1 MVALITG
8 ISGLVGS
15 AIARNFLQK
24 GLIVKALVRE
34 NSDLSLIQDIVSRI
48 TLFEGDILDIL
59 SLENAMEDV
68 DYVVHSAAI
77 VSFSPNDRTKMEKVN
92 IEGTANVVNVCLSR
106 KVKKLCFIS
115 SISSLGRPSKMEDI
129 FNLEVKIDEMQK
141 WTESDSNSHYAKT
154 KYLAEAEVWRGE
166 AEGLKIIVVNP
177 TIVLGEGDW
186 LKSSTKLFKYVFDEK
201 PFYTAGYLNYVDV
214 LDLAEIV
221 EKLTVS
227 EISGERFAV
236 TAGLVSYKEFFE
248 RIAIKIN
255 KKPPYFLVTPW
266 LMAIVWR
273 FESLK
278 SWLFGSIPL
287 ITKET
292 AKTSSLKILY
302 SNNKISN
309 TLNYRFKDL
318 DQTLERVCGY
328 LLKLNA

>member
-115 SISSLGRPSKMEDI
+115 SISALGRPSKMEDI

>member
-115 SISSLGRPSKMEDI
+115 SISALGRPSKMDDI

-255 KKPPYFLVTPW
+255 KKPPYFLVKPW

>member
-24 GLIVKALVRE
+24 GLIVKALVRQ

-59 SLENAMEDV
+59 SLESAMEDV

-115 SISSLGRPSKMEDI
+115 SISALGRPSKMEDI

-201 PFYTAGYLNYVDV
+201 PFYTSGYLNYVDV

-255 KKPPYFLVTPW
+255 KKPPYFLVKPW

-273 FESLK
+273 LESLK

-292 AKTSSLKILY
+292 AKTSSMKILY

>member
-34 NSDLSLIQDIVSRI
+34 NSDLSLIQDIVSSI
-48 TLFEGDILDIL
+48 TIFEGDILDIL

-68 DYVVHSAAI
+68 DYVVHSAAM
-77 VSFSPNDRTKMEKVN
+77 VSFSPRDKTNMEKVN

-115 SISSLGRPSKMEDI
+115 SISALGRPSKMEDTS
-129 FNLEVKIDEMQK
+129 NLDVKVDELQK
-141 WTESDSNSHYAKT
+141 WTESESNSHYAKT

-186 LKSSTKLFKYVFDEK
+186 LKSSTKLFKYVYDEK
-201 PFYTAGYLNYVDV
+201 PFYTSGYINYVDV

-236 TAGLVSYKEFFE
+236 TAGLVSYKDFFE
-248 RIAIKIN
+248 KIAKELN
-255 KKPPYFLVTPW
+255 KKPPYFLVKPW

-318 DQTLERVCGY
+318 DKTLERVCGY
-328 LLKLNA
+328 LLKLDA

>member
-1 MVALITG
+1 MVALVTG

-24 GLIVKALVRE
+24 GFIVKALVRE
-34 NSDLSLIQDIVSRI
+34 NSNLSLIKDIVSSI
-48 TLFEGDILDIL
+48 TIIEGDILDIL

-77 VSFSPNDRTKMEKVN
+77 VSFSPSDRTNMEKVN
-92 IEGTANVVNVCLSR
+92 VEGTANVVNVCLSK

-115 SISSLGRPSKMEDI
+115 SISALGRPSKMEDI
-129 FNLEVKIDEMQK
+129 FNLEVKIDEKQK
-141 WTESDSNSHYAKT
+141 WVESDLNSYYAKT
-154 KYLAEAEVWRGE
+154 KYLAEAEIWRGE
-166 AEGLKIIVVNP
+166 AEGLKIVIVNP

-186 LKSSTKLFKYVFDEK
+186 FKSSTKIFKYVYDQK
-201 PFYTAGYLNYVDV
+201 PFYTNGYLNYVDV

-236 TAGLVSYKEFFE
+236 TAGLVPYKEFFE
-248 RIAIKIN
+248 RIAKKIN
-255 KKPPYFLVTPW
+255 KKPPYFLVKPW
-266 LMAIVWR
+266 LMTIVWR

-292 AKTSSLKILY
+292 AKTSSMKILY
-302 SNNKISN
+302 SNNKISD

-318 DQTLERVCGY
+318 DETLERVCGY
-328 LLKLNA
+328 LLKFDA